1 MKKSYDVIIIGG
13 GPAGSTLGSYL
24 AKEDISCAIFEKE
37 KFPRPHVGE
46 ALVPSS
52 TEIFNDLGLIKKL
65 EKQHFPK
72 KYGAIWTSEK
82 NDNIY
87 SHDWDDVEDSYKMEV
102 EFRPDDDYEF
112 QNYTYHV
119 RRDIFDKIL
128 LDNAKEIGADI
139 FEEHQVFSTD
149 INDKGVNINVRNS
162 EKEEFKIW
170 GKIIVDASGR
180 NTLLGN
186 KFKWK
191 IKDPVFN
198 QCAVHCWFKNYER
211 TNVEERYTAI
221 HFLPI
226 ANSWIWQIPIN
237 NDTTSIGII
246 SQKEDFAKE
255 REDIKSFFWT
265 RISSRPDLYERL
277 KKAEQLNDFK
287 IEGDYSYAMK
297 NVVGNRCLLIGDAAR
312 FVDPIFSSGVSI
324 ALQSAKFASRDIIN
338 ALKTDKFDKS
348 QFKNY
353 QTLIERGCKNW
364 YRFISL
370 YYRLN
375 VTFTY
380 FLSKSEYHRD
390 VLKFL
395 QGDVYDE
402 DDPEFLDAMTK
413 FVEGVEQN
421 PKHPL
426 HDYLGNLTANKFNPN
441 TNYGVE

>member
-246 SQKEDFAKE
+246 SQKEDFA
-255 REDIKSFFWT
+255 
-265 RISSRPDLYERL
+265 
-277 KKAEQLNDFK
+277 
-287 IEGDYSYAMK
+287 
-297 NVVGNRCLLIGDAAR
+297 
-312 FVDPIFSSGVSI
+312 
-324 ALQSAKFASRDIIN
+324 
-338 ALKTDKFDKS
+338 
-348 QFKNY
+348 
-353 QTLIERGCKNW
+353 
-364 YRFISL
+364 
-370 YYRLN
+370 
-375 VTFTY
+375 
-380 FLSKSEYHRD
+380 
-390 VLKFL
+390 
-395 QGDVYDE
+395 
-402 DDPEFLDAMTK
+402 
-413 FVEGVEQN
+413 
-421 PKHPL
+421 
-426 HDYLGNLTANKFNPN
+426 
-441 TNYGVE
+441 